1 MSMSET
7 SRAAN
12 PRHNRVA
19 ARRAFRWSIL
29 IYAVLALC
37 GLSLAVWL
45 LWGFRWPPTAAV
57 VSRLG
62 AVPIASDCTRG
73 LPA

>member
-1 MSMSET
+1 MSET
-7 SRAAN
+7 SRATH

-29 IYAVLALC
+29 IYAVLALG

-45 LWGFRWPPTAAV
+45 LWGFRWPPRAEV
-57 VSRLG
+57 VSRSE
-62 AVPIASDCTRG
+62 AVPIASDGTRG